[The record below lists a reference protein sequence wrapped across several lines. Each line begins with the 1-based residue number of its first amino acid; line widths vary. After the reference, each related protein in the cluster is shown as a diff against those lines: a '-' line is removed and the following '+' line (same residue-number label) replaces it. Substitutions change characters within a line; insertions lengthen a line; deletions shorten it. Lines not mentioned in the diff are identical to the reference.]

1 MQVVSTVFSFAISLL
16 ILHFLVGLTVPV
28 VIGAA
33 LGAIVFGVLSK

>member
-1 MQVVSTVFSFAISLL
+1 MEVIFAVVSFAISLL

-33 LGAIVFGVLSK
+33 LGAIVFGVLFK

>member
-1 MQVVSTVFSFAISLL
+1 MQVISAVSSFAISLL

-33 LGAIVFGVLSK
+33 LGAIVFGALSK